1 VISKHVTHHYH
12 HHHHITPPPP
22 AMTNFSATEGGTSDD
37 VSNTG
42 LTIVERLRRLTSAV
56 DKRPVPGEHFN
67 QFVVSPD
74 IRPVM

>member
-1 VISKHVTHHYH
+1 
-12 HHHHITPPPP
+12 
-22 AMTNFSATEGGTSDD
+22 MTNFSATEGGTSDD

-56 DKRPVPGEHFN
+56 DNSPVPGEHFN